1 MANPNIV
8 NVTTINANTAVM
20 TVTTTAANIISNPA
34 SSNKVYKIN
43 ALTLANGNLTT
54 AANVT
59 VDYQKAGVY
68 YPIAGNVTVPTS
80 STLVP
85 ISKDSSIYLL
95 EGDSLRCNANQVV
108 GITAVLS
115 FEEIS

>member
-8 NVTTINANTAVM
+8 NVTTILANTAVL

-43 ALTLANGNLTT
+43 ALTVANGNTST
-54 AANVT
+54 SANVS
-59 VDYQKAGVY
+59 VDYQKAGTNFQLV
-68 YPIAGNVTVPTS
+68 GNVTVPS
-80 STLVP
+80 SATLVV
-85 ISKDSSIYLL
+85 ISKNSSIYLL
-95 EGDSLRCNANQVV
+95 EGDALRCNASAAV
-108 GITAVLS
+108 GMTAVVT

>member
-8 NVTTINANTAVM
+8 NVSTINANTAVM

-43 ALTLANGNLTT
+43 ALTVANGSLTT
-54 AANVT
+54 TANVT
-59 VDYQKAGVY
+59 VDYQKTGTY
-68 YPIAGNVTVPTS
+68 YPIAGNVTVPTNA
-80 STLVP
+80 TLVVV
-85 ISKDSSIYLL
+85 SKDTSLYLL
-95 EGDSLRCNANQVV
+95 EGDSLRCNATATV
-108 GITAVLS
+108 GMTAVVS

>member
-43 ALTLANGNLTT
+43 ALTVANGNLTT
-54 AANVT
+54 TANVT
-59 VDYQKAGVY
+59 VDYQKTGTY
-68 YPIAGNVTVPTS
+68 YPIAGNVTVPTNA
-80 STLVP
+80 TLVVV
-85 ISKDSSIYLL
+85 SKDTSLYLL
-95 EGDSLRCNANQVV
+95 EGDSLRCNATATV
-108 GITAVLS
+108 GMTAVVS